1 MALSSFPS
9 IHNVLKYGLNIVTME
24 ANDSVSPGMLV
35 AFKATGADYKVVG
48 CQGTEKSWGVGVA
61 LYAAKDGDK
70 VAVALPPCI
79 VKMAGNGTV
88 NAGDLVYPA
97 GNGNA
102 TGAVASVEADLY
114 VDNTSYNVSA
124 DPVLRVLN
132 YNVIGQAMTGGT
144 DTQVD
149 VLLNPF
155 LWPRVNASDA

>member
-24 ANDSVSPGMLV
+24 ANDSISPGMLV
-35 AFKATGADYKVVG
+35 AYKATGSDYKVVG
-48 CQGTEKSWGVGVA
+48 CQGTEKSWAIGTA

-79 VKMAGNGTV
+79 VKMAANGSV

-102 TGAVASVEADLY
+102 TGAVASY
-114 VDNTSYNVSA
+114 TC
-124 DPVLRVLN
+124 
-132 YNVIGQAMTGGT
+132 
-144 DTQVD
+144 
-149 VLLNPF
+149 
-155 LWPRVNASDA
+155 